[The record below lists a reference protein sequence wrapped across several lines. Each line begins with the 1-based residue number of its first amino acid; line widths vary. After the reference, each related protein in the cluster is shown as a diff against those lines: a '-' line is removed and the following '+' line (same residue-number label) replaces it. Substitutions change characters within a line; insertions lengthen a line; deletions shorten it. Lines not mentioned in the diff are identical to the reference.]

1 MANCD
6 YDVLLDLQAMLENG
20 NLELIDKSEG
30 MMTIEHAYANFIGNE
45 YAAGCPDKAKGIW
58 IQFKRDAT
66 KRKQSNK
73 FQVRKVSVYDTTVAC
88 FTDTTAESL
97 NDS

>member
-6 YDVLLDLQAMLENG
+6 HDALLNLQSMLENG
-20 NLELIDKSEG
+20 NLELIDKSNG
-30 MMTIEHAYANFIGNE
+30 MMTMEYAYANFNGNE

-73 FQVRKVSVYDTTVAC
+73 FQVWKVSVYHTAVAH
-88 FTDTTAESL
+88 
-97 NDS
+97 

>member
-1 MANCD
+1 MI
-6 YDVLLDLQAMLENG
+6 ENG
-20 NLELIDKSEG
+20 NLELIDKSNG
-30 MMTIEHAYANFIGNE
+30 MMTMEYAYANFNGNE